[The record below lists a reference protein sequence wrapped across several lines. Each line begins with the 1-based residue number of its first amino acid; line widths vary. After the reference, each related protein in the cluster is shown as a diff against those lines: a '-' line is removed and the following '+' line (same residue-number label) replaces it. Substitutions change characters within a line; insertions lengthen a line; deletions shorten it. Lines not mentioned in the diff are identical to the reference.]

1 MRNWI
6 WSGAAMAFLM
16 AVGMFLGAQ
25 HAARYPNSLV
35 GRCART
41 VFNIADAT
49 IPNDITADFVVADV
63 TNQKPVPQPFVR
75 PEVIEPIVVSATE
88 EEPPL
93 ASPRLSPEIVAAIER
108 LRGEEESEAPPRNF
122 DNPTQTLRMPY
133 ADEGPE
139 TLPAPKNEPRI
150 LDREDDGPSGAGF
163 LFMPTS
169 YWRSLVDQVIDNVNK
184 VMTDLSRE

>member
-1 MRNWI
+1 M
-6 WSGAAMAFLM
+6 
-16 AVGMFLGAQ
+16 
-25 HAARYPNSLV
+25 H
-35 GRCART
+35 
-41 VFNIADAT
+41 
-49 IPNDITADFVVADV
+49 ADFVVADV
-63 TNQKPVPQPFVR
+63 TSQKPITQPFVR
-75 PEVIEPIVVSATE
+75 PEVVETIVVSATE

-122 DNPTQTLRMPY
+122 DNPAQTLRMPY

-139 TLPAPKNEPRI
+139 TLPVPKNSPRI
-150 LDREDDGPSGAGF
+150 LDREDDGPSGVGF